1 MKNLKLTLLTC
12 LTLSLASSALAQKQH
27 AFIWN
32 ADTGMTDLGTLGGD
46 SSFAL
51 GVNDSGEVCGYSYLA
66 DNTTYHA
73 FTWTAA
79 GGMVDLGTAD
89 GHSTRAWA
97 INSAGDLTGDSGTLL
112 PFYWSPGGGFVLIGH
127 SPNYNFG
134 FGINDNSDVTGQF
147 YDPNDRVQGFFWSP
161 TSSLRKIGDLS
172 GLNSVGNAINSQR
185 HITGTANLDTDVYVA
200 IIWAR
205 GAGLTQIA
213 AIGGGRYTAGEAIN
227 DNDEIVGVAVS
238 FSNQDT
244 GFYWSRATGMTLL
257 QTLGGSQSAGFGIN
271 QSGEFAGYTTNA
283 SGAFHAT
290 TWATNTS
297 APQDLGTLPGGT
309 NSYARA
315 INNLGQVVGFS
326 DVP

>member
-1 MKNLKLTLLTC
+1 MKARQLLIAVCASLLLTP
-12 LTLSLASSALAQKQH
+12 LANGQKQH

-32 ADTGMTDLGTLGGD
+32 AGTGMTDLGTLGGD

-97 INSAGDLTGDSGTLL
+97 INSAGDLAGDSGTLL
-112 PFYWSPGGGFVLIGH
+112 PFYWSPEGGFVLLGH
-127 SPNYNFG
+127 NPNYNFG

-147 YDPNDRVQGFFWSP
+147 YDSDDRVQGFVWSAA
-161 TSSLRKIGDLS
+161 SGLRKIGDLS
-172 GLNSVGNAINSQR
+172 GLNSVGNAINNQR

-200 IIWAR
+200 IIWKKAV
-205 GAGLTQIA
+205 GLRKIA

-227 DNDEIVGVAVS
+227 DNDEVVGVAID
-238 FSNQDT
+238 FSNKDT
-244 GFYWSRATGMTLL
+244 GFYWSQATGMTLL
-257 QTLGGSQSAGFGIN
+257 QTLGGIQSAGFGIN

-283 SGAFHAT
+283 AEAFHAT

-309 NSYARA
+309 NSYARG